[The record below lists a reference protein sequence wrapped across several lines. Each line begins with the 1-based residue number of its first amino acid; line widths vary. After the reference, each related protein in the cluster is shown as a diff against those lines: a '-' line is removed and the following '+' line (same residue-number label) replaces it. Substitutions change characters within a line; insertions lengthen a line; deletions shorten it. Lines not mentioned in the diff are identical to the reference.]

1 MHFCLPSQSNSTRS
15 FSVCIQKLQR
25 LVGIWKHSKEE
36 SNNPSGMG
44 NIRGKNQWHNVQ
56 DLSAFLLPPQ
66 QVFNHRGSIWVTSMR
81 NILRM
86 QRELG
91 STQSPQGGLFSAF

>member
-1 MHFCLPSQSNSTRS
+1 MHFCLPSQSNTTRS
-15 FSVCIQKLQR
+15 FFYLTPKLQQ

-56 DLSAFLLPPQ
+56 ALAAFLLP
-66 QVFNHRGSIWVTSMR
+66 SMFLT
-81 NILRM
+81 I
-86 QRELG
+86 
-91 STQSPQGGLFSAF
+91 SA